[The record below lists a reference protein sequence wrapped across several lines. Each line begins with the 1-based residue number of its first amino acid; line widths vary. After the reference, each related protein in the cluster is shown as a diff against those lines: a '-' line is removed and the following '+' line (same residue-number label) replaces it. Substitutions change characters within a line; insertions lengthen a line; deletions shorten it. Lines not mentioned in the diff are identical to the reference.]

1 MFWVHAGTQARFEE
15 GYRRIAEA
23 TKLDGW
29 NNPKVNI
36 LRLVRSWLCDES
48 NGKWVMIVDNA
59 DNPEVFFSPPRGTQT
74 SGGPHPDQ
82 GTELL
87 AEFLPQSLNGSILIT
102 SRSRAVALRLVE
114 SPDFILE
121 VRPMDEG
128 DALTLLRKKLT
139 SPVDEPP
146 AIELLRALD
155 FMPLAITQAAAHI
168 VQRAPRMTLSGYL
181 HEVRRSDHSR
191 ARLLKKDSGD
201 IRRDGSASNSILATW
216 YISFEYIRRKM
227 PTAARLLSLM
237 SLFDRQGIPERLL
250 HGWYV
255 GDGNEEADFEDDI
268 YTLTTYSL
276 IGVSA
281 DGSEFELHRLVQ
293 FSTRAWLELNR
304 TLEQWK
310 GIYAMLLDDR
320 YPEGEYE
327 NWKVCQSLFPHVQA
341 AERNQPEDEEA
352 QKAWASVLFKAAWY
366 ASEIGQYAVAHRM
379 GSAAFDARERLLGAE
394 HPDTL
399 SSLTSIGRLLDWQG
413 KYEKAEATHKRVLE
427 IKRRVLGKEHP
438 STLNS
443 MFGVA
448 SAYRNQGRWKEA
460 EELFLQTIEMRK
472 KVLGEEHPDT
482 FASISSLALTYRD
495 QGRLKEAEELGMQVL
510 EITKKVLG
518 EEHPDTLVSIG
529 NLASTYRD
537 QGRLKEA
544 EELDMQVL
552 EIIKKVLGEE
562 HPNTLISIGN
572 LASTYVDQG
581 RLKEAEELGMQVLEI
596 RKKVLGEEHPDT
608 LLSMCNLALT
618 LKNLGR
624 AQEAVLLLEACFKLR
639 EKVLGPQHPDTALS
653 LKSLK
658 RWQLEFL

>member
-74 SGGPHPDQ
+74 SGGSHPDQ

-216 YISFEYIRRKM
+216 HISFEYIRRKM

-237 SLFDRQGIPERLL
+237 SLFDRQGIPGRLL
-250 HGWYV
+250 HGWYA
-255 GDGNEEADFEDDI
+255 GDGNEDADFEDDI

-276 IGVSA
+276 VGVSA

-310 GIYAMLLDDR
+310 GIYAMLLDDK
-320 YPEGEYE
+320 YPKGEYE

-379 GSAAFDARERLLGAE
+379 DSAAFDARERLLGAE

-399 SSLTSIGRLLDWQG
+399 NTLNSIGLVLSWQG
-413 KYEKAEATHKRVLE
+413 KYEKAEATHKHALE

-443 MFGVA
+443 MSGVA
-448 SAYRNQGRWKEA
+448 SAYRNQGQWKEA
-460 EELFLQTIEMRK
+460 EELCVQVLETRK

-482 FASISSLALTYRD
+482 LISIGNLASMYGD
-495 QGRLKEAEELGMQVL
+495 QGRLKEAEELEV
-510 EITKKVLG
+510 
-518 EEHPDTLVSIG
+518 
-529 NLASTYRD
+529 
-537 QGRLKEA
+537 
-544 EELDMQVL
+544 
-552 EIIKKVLGEE
+552 
-562 HPNTLISIGN
+562 
-572 LASTYVDQG
+572 
-581 RLKEAEELGMQVLEI
+581 QVLEI
-596 RKKVLGEEHPDT
+596 RKKVLGEEHPNT
-608 LLSMCNLALT
+608 LLSMYNLAFT

-624 AQEAVLLLEACFKLR
+624 AQEAVLLLEGCFKLR

-658 RWQLEFL
+658 RWQLKFL